1 MSLKEDNREAIEEKI
16 LEAKKETNGTMQG
29 WHVDVEIDENG
40 KVWTGD
46 LFSVGSQS
54 MSSWKGETFIVCNS
68 KSWNAEGSL
77 NVEQEMKYND
87 NQKYLT
93 EYQKQKEEG
102 EINESAYDFM
112 SENYPE
118 ILEQWED
125 ENEEAEE
132 DWIMSEFDPSEILDQ
147 AIEDERAYRQ
157 YEEN

>member
-1 MSLKEDNREAIEEKI
+1 
-16 LEAKKETNGTMQG
+16 
-29 WHVDVEIDENG
+29 
-40 KVWTGD
+40 
-46 LFSVGSQS
+46 
-54 MSSWKGETFIVCNS
+54 
-68 KSWNAEGSL
+68 
-77 NVEQEMKYND
+77 
-87 NQKYLT
+87 
-93 EYQKQKEEG
+93 
-102 EINESAYDFM
+102 M